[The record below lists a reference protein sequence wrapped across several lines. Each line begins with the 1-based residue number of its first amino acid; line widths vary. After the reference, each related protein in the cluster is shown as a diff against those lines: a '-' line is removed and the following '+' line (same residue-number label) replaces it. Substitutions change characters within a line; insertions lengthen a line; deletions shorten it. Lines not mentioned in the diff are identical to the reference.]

1 MMPSLGAMRSQDPQ
15 QAKCKPGQKSLVFLG
30 SKPKKDK
37 EKCSW
42 ETSVPFP
49 GIRVIY
55 LGTDLGNTGLNQL
68 RDSTWGQANQ
78 GCMDSSRKPSGPSL
92 LPAIWST
99 SFGDARR
106 LLAQTESCSTSAS
119 ASRWGEGDGRPGGSH
134 LLGILKASLLTT
146 LTPQAR
152 PGRVTPGCQEGLE
165 VGVGSGLVVRK
176 RGALGLCP
184 STLRFP
190 TSKHP
195 LLSTHRTLPESC
207 QGGRWR
213 QAARPGALGASWS
226 APACPHLPPSA
237 LRKITAAPAL
247 GEGTEFPPLSRP
259 RKVQPG
265 Q

>member
-42 ETSVPFP
+42 EKSVPFP

-99 SFGDARR
+99 SFRILVASWPARR
-106 LLAQTESCSTSAS
+106 AALPQHLH
-119 ASRWGEGDGRPGGSH
+119 PGGEK
-134 LLGILKASLLTT
+134 GTGGQAGPIYWASL
-146 LTPQAR
+146 
-152 PGRVTPGCQEGLE
+152 
-165 VGVGSGLVVRK
+165 K
-176 RGALGLCP
+176 
-184 STLRFP
+184 
-190 TSKHP
+190 
-195 LLSTHRTLPESC
+195 
-207 QGGRWR
+207 
-213 QAARPGALGASWS
+213 
-226 APACPHLPPSA
+226 PHS
-237 LRKITAAPAL
+237 
-247 GEGTEFPPLSRP
+247 
-259 RKVQPG
+259 
-265 Q
+265 